1 MFLLCD
7 DIRTLLWFCYKLW
20 RCIIPHWDPV
30 SETLLRVIYH
40 VYSKD
45 IKPKN
50 AVYHDGANSVQF
62 QLIKTTWKD
71 FSDRIIVLH
80 RLVKVITRKDWS
92 FDDRLL
98 SSAIAKCKQVVKR
111 VEDKLRS
118 PNMFLSLMDLRGRLL
133 SPNF

>member
-1 MFLLCD
+1 M
-7 DIRTLLWFCYKLW
+7 
-20 RCIIPHWDPV
+20 
-30 SETLLRVIYH
+30 
-40 VYSKD
+40 
-45 IKPKN
+45 
-50 AVYHDGANSVQF
+50 YHDGANSVQF